1 SNCLLDNFDLYR
13 PKHNPAA
20 YYVGG
25 TDRAACNTD
34 DVDYAAFDPDHLP
47 TLAFITPNLIDDT
60 HDGTVAQGDAW
71 AATNVEAILNGA
83 DYRAGRTAL
92 LWLWD
97 ENSYNP
103 NVIVAPRVVT
113 APPAAAAPRSAV
125 VVLPGATAAEG
136 IAGGPGSTFF
146 AGDLFTGDIFR
157 GDLQHG
163 TAELFIDAPDTR
175 QAAGMKF
182 DPASGLLFV
191 AGMFT
196 GQGYVYDTATG
207 STVALYQFADPADGP
222 VINDVTITREGAWF
236 TDSIHP
242 TLYFVPLAGGVPGPF
257 RALALSGPAAEING
271 QFSLN
276 GIAATAD
283 GATLVVAHTG
293 NASLYTVDPATG
305 ASALIEGVSVPN
317 VDGIVLNGP

>member
-1 SNCLLDNFDLYR
+1 MR
-13 PKHNPAA
+13 
-20 YYVGG
+20 
-25 TDRAACNTD
+25 RALERVRDSWSRLTVVA
-34 DVDYAAFDPDHLP
+34 V
-47 TLAFITPNLIDDT
+47 LAL
-60 HDGTVAQGDAW
+60 
-71 AATNVEAILNGA
+71 
-83 DYRAGRTAL
+83 
-92 LWLWD
+92 
-97 ENSYNP
+97 
-103 NVIVAPRVVT
+103 VVT
-113 APPAAAAPRSAV
+113 ATPAAAGPRSDV

-163 TAELFIDAPDTR
+163 TAQRFIDAPDTR
-175 QAAGMKF
+175 QAAGMKV

-191 AGMFT
+191 AGLFT

-207 STVALYQFADPADGP
+207 STVAVYQFADPADGP

-236 TDSIHP
+236 TDSTHP

-317 VDGIVLNGP
+317 VDGIVLNGRRLWAVQNFSNQISVVRLSPDLSSGVVERVITNGRFEVPTTAARHGSDLAVVNAKFDTGFPSTADQYEVVIVKG

>member
-1 SNCLLDNFDLYR
+1 MR
-13 PKHNPAA
+13 PAMQC
-20 YYVGG
+20 V
-25 TDRAACNTD
+25 R
-34 DVDYAAFDPDHLP
+34 
-47 TLAFITPNLIDDT
+47 
-60 HDGTVAQGDAW
+60 DAW
-71 AATNVEAILNGA
+71 SRLTVVAVL
-83 DYRAGRTAL
+83 AL
-92 LWLWD
+92 
-97 ENSYNP
+97 
-103 NVIVAPRVVT
+103 VVT
-113 APPAAAAPRSAV
+113 ATPAAAAPRSDV

-191 AGMFT
+191 AGLFT

-236 TDSIHP
+236 TDSTHP
-242 TLYFVPLAGGVPGPF
+242 TLYFVPLAGACPDRSAHSRSAAPPPRSTGSSASTASPPPPTAPRSWSRT
-257 RALALSGPAAEING
+257 RATPASTPSIPRPE
-271 QFSLN
+271 
-276 GIAATAD
+276 
-283 GATLVVAHTG
+283 
-293 NASLYTVDPATG
+293 PARSSKG
-305 ASALIEGVSVPN
+305 
-317 VDGIVLNGP
+317 